1 MSLFTRLEHR
11 LLAPGLCLFGDN
23 PYQLNSIF
31 MATPFS
37 AVSGGSKDAYNFYHS
52 QLHIQ
57 VECAF
62 GMLLHQWTIP
72 RSTIPVGISLK
83 KTIAMVIAKLHN
95 YCLDEKMLMLHLSEQ
110 F

>member
-23 PYQLNSIF
+23 PYLLNSIF